1 MFQTENRRLQQE
13 LVDSIKERDRIQKMW
28 MDEREES
35 LKIREILK
43 ELQSEK
49 EFLTVNHCS

>member
-1 MFQTENRRLQQE
+1 MFQTENRRLHQE
-13 LVDSIKERDRIQKMW
+13 LVDAIKEKDRIQKMW

-35 LKIREILK
+35 LKTREILK

-49 EFLTVNHCS
+49 EFLSVTQFH

>member
-13 LVDSIKERDRIQKMW
+13 LVDAIKEKDRIQKMW

-49 EFLTVNHCS
+49 EFLSVNQLY